1 MNLEELEEELDNVL
15 PSGYSIETD
24 SRGKIV
30 IHTNQKLVD
39 GELVDFNNDDDEDD
53 LDLDSDFEPLDEEME
68 DDE

>member
-15 PSGYSIETD
+15 PAGYSIETD

-39 GELVDFNNDDDEDD
+39 GELVDFNNDDDDED